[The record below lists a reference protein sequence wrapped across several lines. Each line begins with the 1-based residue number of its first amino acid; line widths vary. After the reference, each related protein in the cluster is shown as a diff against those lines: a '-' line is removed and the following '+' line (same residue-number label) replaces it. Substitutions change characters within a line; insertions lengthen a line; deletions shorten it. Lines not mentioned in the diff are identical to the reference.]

1 MTAEQFLMTL
11 GRFISRRGTPKEII
25 LDNAPQFK
33 LTKTTIGKAW
43 QKVVTDEN
51 VHSYTANQ
59 NIKWK
64 FIVELP
70 LGWVAFMKGS

>member
-1 MTAEQFLMTL
+1 M
-11 GRFISRRGTPKEII
+11 
-25 LDNAPQFK
+25 
-33 LTKTTIGKAW
+33 
-43 QKVVTDEN
+43 DED